1 MKSVNAIGLMSGTSL
16 DGLDLAWCRFVQRES
31 GWSFKILAGETIGYS
46 RIWEERLR
54 LAPTLPGRELI
65 RLHQDYGN
73 YLGITTL
80 NFIEKHNI
88 PKDSIIASHGHTIFH
103 VPAEGYTFQAGSGAS
118 IAAKT
123 GMTVVCD
130 FRTTDVALGGQGAPL
145 VPIGD
150 ELLFPQFDF
159 CLNLGGFANISFRQE
174 GHRVA
179 FDICPVNI
187 LLNRLVTE
195 ARVPNEMFMEGSHS
209 ERQFLAFDPE
219 GSIAAKGSLNL
230 ELLKKLNGL
239 DFYTLTGPRSLG
251 LEWVESQVIPVVDSF
266 KISLEDKLRTFCE
279 HIAIQIS
286 SVILSEK
293 GKENVL
299 ITGGGAL
306 NQFLISLIGS
316 KIHPHTRA
324 IIPDAEVVHFKE
336 ALVFAFLGVLRVH
349 GLLNTISGVTGSSRD
364 HSSGAVYLGNL

>member
-1 MKSVNAIGLMSGTSL
+1 MSGTSL

-31 GWSFKILAGETIGYS
+31 GWGFNILAAETIGYS
-46 RIWEERLR
+46 KAWENRLR
-54 LAPTLPGRELI
+54 LAPTVPGRELI

-80 NFIEKHNI
+80 NFIEKHKI
-88 PKDSIIASHGHTIFH
+88 PNDSIIASHGHTIFH
-103 VPAEGYTFQAGSGAS
+103 VPDEGYTFQAGSGAS
-118 IAAKT
+118 IAART

-150 ELLFPQFDF
+150 ELLFPQYDF

-174 GHRVA
+174 GRRVA

-187 LLNRLVTE
+187 LLNRLITE
-195 ARVPNEMFMEGSHS
+195 ARIPNERFMEGSHT
-209 ERQFLAFDPE
+209 ERQFLEFDPE
-219 GSIAAKGSLNL
+219 GSIAAKGNLNL

-239 DFYTLTGPRSLG
+239 DFYKLTGPRSLG

-266 KISLEDKLRTFCE
+266 KISLEDKLRTICE

-286 SVILSEK
+286 SVILAEK
-293 GKENVL
+293 GKESVL

-306 NQFLISLIGS
+306 NQFLISLINGRL
-316 KIHPHTRA
+316 HPQTKVV
-324 IIPDAEVVHFKE
+324 IPDAEVVHFKE
-336 ALVFAFLGVLRVH
+336 ALIFAFLGVLRVY
-349 GLLNTISGVTGSSRD
+349 GIMNTLSRVTGSSRD
-364 HSSGAVYLGNL
+364 HSSGAIYLGKL

>member
-1 MKSVNAIGLMSGTSL
+1 MSGTSL

>member
-1 MKSVNAIGLMSGTSL
+1 MKGLNAIGLMSGTSL
-16 DGLDLAWCRFVQRES
+16 DGLDIAWCRFVHSET
-31 GWSFKILAGETIGYS
+31 GWSFKIIAGETIGYPKA
-46 RIWEERLR
+46 WEDRLR
-54 LAPTLPGRELI
+54 FAPTLPGRELI

-73 YLGITTL
+73 FLGITIV
-80 NFIEKHNI
+80 NFNKKHKI

-103 VPAEGYTFQAGSGAS
+103 MPSEGYTFQAGSGAS

-150 ELLFPQFDF
+150 ELLFPQYDF

-174 GHRVA
+174 GQRVA

-187 LLNRLVTE
+187 LLNHLITA
-195 ARVPNEMFMEGSHS
+195 ARIPNEMFMEGSHS
-209 ERQFLAFDPE
+209 ERQFLTFDPE
-219 GSIAAKGSLNL
+219 GKIAATGVLNL
-230 ELLKKLNGL
+230 DLLKKLNGL
-239 DFYTLTGPRSLG
+239 DYYKLTGPRSLG
-251 LEWVESQVIPVVDSF
+251 MEWVESHVFPLVDSF
-266 KISLEDKLRTFCE
+266 TISLEDKLRTICE

-286 SVILSEK
+286 SVILAEE
-293 GKENVL
+293 GKESVL

-316 KIHPHTRA
+316 KIHPHTRV
-324 IIPDAEVVHFKE
+324 IIPDADVVHFKE
-336 ALVFAFLGVLRVH
+336 ALIFAFLGVMRVR
-349 GLLNTISGVTGSSRD
+349 GLMNTLSGVTGSSRG
-364 HSSGAVYLGNL
+364 HSSGSVYLGKL